1 MQMDI
6 VVLVT
11 SSFVFAFQ
19 ITPLVVIVA
28 TAIRSIVLLTGR
40 RRAFVTWTRNSLLSA
55 ISIIF
60 APGMM
65 INTGV
70 RYGICSLFG
79 IDMDGIGAN
88 STYAELNLFLRV
100 ERPPRV
106 WVLVTALFLS
116 TVLSVFIGFVLIVL
130 PMVIIIGAPLVL
142 VCWYV
147 AVCVL
152 FNTSIRGGDVTLLGA
167 ALKGHPGKGILE
179 LVVTLSI
186 IVFLYIAL
194 SGVLL

>member
-1 MQMDI
+1 MVI
-6 VVLVT
+6 VT
-11 SSFVFAFQ
+11 SSFLFAFQ
-19 ITPLVVIVA
+19 ITPLVVLVA
-28 TAIRSIVLLTGR
+28 TAIRSVILLTGR

-60 APGMM
+60 APGMI

-79 IDMDGIGAN
+79 IDMDGFGAN

-106 WVLVTALFLS
+106 LVLVTALFIS
-116 TVLSVFIGFVLIVL
+116 TVLSVFLGFILIVL
-130 PMVIIIGAPLVL
+130 PMVIIIGAPVVL
-142 VCWYV
+142 VCWYI
-147 AVCVL
+147 AVCIL

-167 ALKGHPGKGILE
+167 ALKGQPGRGIAE
-179 LVVTLSI
+179 LILSISI

-194 SGVLL
+194 SGVIA